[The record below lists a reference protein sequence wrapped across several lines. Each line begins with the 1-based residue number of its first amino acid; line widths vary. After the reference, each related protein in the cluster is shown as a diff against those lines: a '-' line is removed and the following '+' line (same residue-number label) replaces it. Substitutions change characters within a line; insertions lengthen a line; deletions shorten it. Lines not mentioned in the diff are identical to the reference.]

1 MSLFLLWKSFVI
13 FLTSDLITT
22 FVLVSSS
29 VDDLVAGVRSD
40 KKLLTADEVYNII
53 SSSVDDLVA
62 GVRSDKKLLTA
73 DQVSNIPL
81 GIKGSIM
88 VS

>member
-1 MSLFLLWKSFVI
+1 MKLLTADQVSNI
-13 FLTSDLITT
+13 I
-22 FVLVSSS
+22 SSS
-29 VDDLVAGVRSD
+29 VDDLEAGVRSD

-88 VS
+88 VT